1 MTLFENAPDYIND
14 ILFEIQVF
22 LLPFY
27 AVSVFFYYC
36 IVGTFKQ
43 KPLAVKVLLII
54 LGIASFA
61 PIIIYAFDDFTWAL
75 ISFLTMPI
83 LSLIEYPLV
92 FSLLIPIP
100 VIIAAK
106 ADKKRIAPIWWV
118 LYAAFVC
125 VSVIISAII
134 MNVKG

>member
-54 LGIASFA
+54 LGIASFV